1 LVRREMRIPDASHA
15 VVWEE
20 SHPFVLFLAVMVE
33 KTLYA

>member
-1 LVRREMRIPDASHA
+1 MEMLIPDASHA

-20 SHPFVLFLAVMVE
+20 SHPFVLFLVVMVE